1 MDTRDNARAER
12 LAEKT
17 AQRLPQ
23 RRSRRD
29 VPRATAR
36 LQFNRDFRFEHAA
49 DLVGYYDTLGV
60 SHIYASPI
68 LVARPGST
76 HGYDVVDPTRVNP
89 ELGGE
94 KGLRKLCDRLRE
106 HGMGLIVDIVPN
118 HMAVGTHN
126 PWWQDVLRWGRS
138 SRYAA
143 WFDIDWD
150 SPDPALAGKVLLPF
164 LGQSYAEALE
174 AGELTLRFDEQHG
187 QLYVAH
193 HDNHFPLSPHD
204 YAVVLETAGSERL
217 APAIALFAALDQGER
232 APEQLAAAGW
242 QLLRELAQ
250 DADGLADI
258 DAALA
263 AFSASQPQGASEM
276 HQLLERQHYRL
287 AFWRNAADEINWR
300 RFFEVSELAGM
311 RVECEEVFEAMHV
324 EIFRL
329 YAEGLIDGVRLD
341 HIDGLLDP
349 GGYCRLLRRR
359 LRALR
364 AGHEPYII
372 AEKILARDER
382 LPHEWELDGTTGYE
396 FMDQCAAVLHD
407 AEGEPVLDDI
417 WRGIVG
423 ELSGDAHAAAAAA
436 APDTL
441 PGRQDQQERLDQ
453 PPSARSAP
461 DDEPTPAMPLLAR
474 AQENQAGLEPVD
486 RMLGRRRCELGDF
499 EAIVRDAR
507 RSFLVRN
514 FAAEFNALTLCLH
527 QLARSAVQTR
537 ELSLMAIRRSVAELL
552 VHFPVYR
559 TYATADGMPAAER
572 ETLACAAIA
581 ASATLH
587 AADHATLH
595 VVEGWLGG
603 DLLHG
608 AADQTRRALQLRAIA
623 RFQQLT
629 PPLTAKSVED
639 TAFYRYGRL
648 LSRNEV
654 GSDPAQLTLPVQQF
668 HRLAQLRA
676 AHAPYSLLATATHDH
691 KRGEDA
697 RMRLAALSEIPE
709 EWHTLLRHW
718 RALNASIV
726 QATAGEQGAID
737 AADECML
744 YQTLIGAWPDG
755 MRAVDDDLQPLE
767 QLAQRVIEWQRK
779 ALREGKRR
787 SDWLSPQLAYEQA
800 CERFVRALLCDPGLD
815 PRHHPFLVEL
825 EEFVRRLSPLGT
837 VNSLTQTMLK
847 LCVPGIPD
855 FYQGTELWDLSLVD
869 PDNRSAV
876 DFPLRVRRLA
886 DAVSRPVSLREWQ
899 SGGAKLQL
907 IRAVLH
913 YRRQHAALFGAGG
926 YIPLSTHGKLARHVI
941 AFARILPPA
950 DNAGEEGEEGGEDGG
965 PGLRVVLVVCTR
977 LSAKLLNF
985 EAPRD
990 DALPLV
996 SSEAWGDTS
1005 IAVPAV
1011 LSHGAGQGPR
1021 RWRSALTSGHGVLSE
1036 RALPDGEHGG
1046 HIAVSEILGS
1056 LPVEL
1061 LELHD

>member
-1 MDTRDNARAER
+1 MNLDTRENARAER
-12 LAEKT
+12 LAQR
-17 AQRLPQ
+17 AADRLPQ
-23 RRSRRD
+23 RQSRRD

-36 LQFNRDFRFEHAA
+36 LQLNRDFRFEHAA
-49 DLVGYYDTLGV
+49 GLVGYYNTLGV
-60 SHIYASPI
+60 SHVYASPI

-76 HGYDVVDPTRVNP
+76 HGYDVVDPGRVNP

-94 KGLRKLCDRLRE
+94 KGLRILCRQLQE

-118 HMAVGTHN
+118 HMAVGKHN
-126 PWWQDVLRWGRS
+126 PWWQDVLRWGRR
-138 SRYAA
+138 SRYAD
-143 WFDIDWD
+143 WFDIDWE
-150 SPDPALAGKVLLPF
+150 SPDPALAGKLLLPF
-164 LGQSYAEALE
+164 LGRHYADALE
-174 AGELTLRFDEQHG
+174 AGELALRFDEQHG
-187 QLYVAH
+187 QLHIVH
-193 HDNHFPLSPHD
+193 HDQDFPLSPYD
-204 YAVVLETAGSERL
+204 YATVLAGAGSAHL
-217 APAIALFAALDQGER
+217 QDAITLFSALDAGGPAAGQ
-232 APEQLAAAGW
+232 QAAAGW
-242 QLLRELAQ
+242 ALLRALAQ
-250 DADGLADI
+250 DADGMAGI
-258 DAALA
+258 HAALA
-263 AFSASQPQGASEM
+263 AFSAERPQGREAL
-276 HQLLERQHYRL
+276 HRLLERQHYRL

-311 RVECEEVFEAMHV
+311 RVETEEVFEAMHA

-341 HIDGLLDP
+341 HIDGLADP

-364 AGHEPYII
+364 AGHEPWII

-382 LPHEWELDGTTGYE
+382 LPPEWELDGTTGYE

-407 AEGEPVLDDI
+407 PEGEPVLDDI
-417 WRGIVG
+417 WRDIVG
-423 ELSGDAHAAAAAA
+423 ELGG
-436 APDTL
+436 APMEPAPV
-441 PGRQDQQERLDQ
+441 PGRADQQERSD
-453 PPSARSAP
+453 AP
-461 DDEPTPAMPLLAR
+461 AAQATPAPLIR
-474 AQENQAGLEPVD
+474 Q
-486 RMLGRRRCELGDF
+486 RCELADF
-499 EAIVRDAR
+499 DAIVREAR
-507 RSFLVRN
+507 RGFLVRN

-527 QLARSAVQTR
+527 RLARSAVQTR
-537 ELSLMAIRRSVAELL
+537 DISLMAIRRSVAELL

-559 TYATADGMPAAER
+559 TYATAAGMPAAER

-581 ASATLH
+581 AGATLH
-587 AADHATLH
+587 AADHAALH

-603 DLLHG
+603 DLLHDV
-608 AADQTRRALQLRAIA
+608 ADEHRHALQLRAIA

-654 GSDPAQLTLPVQQF
+654 GSDPSQLTLPVRDF
-668 HRLAQLRA
+668 HRLATLRA

-709 EWHTLLRHW
+709 EWHTVLRHW
-718 RALNASIV
+718 RSMNAPIV
-726 QATAGEQGAID
+726 QATAGAQGAID

-755 MRAVDDDLQPLE
+755 MRAVDDDLRPLE
-767 QLAQRVIEWQRK
+767 QLAQRVVEWQRK

-787 SDWLSPQLAYEQA
+787 SDWLAPQLDYEAA

-825 EEFVRRLSPLGT
+825 EEFVRRLAPLGT
-837 VNSLTQTMLK
+837 VNSLSQTMLK
-847 LCVPGIPD
+847 LCAPGIPD

-876 DFPLRVRRLA
+876 DFPQRIRRLA
-886 DAVSRPVSLREWQ
+886 DAVSRPVSLREWHN
-899 SGGAKLQL
+899 GGAKLQL
-907 IRAVLH
+907 IRAVLQ
-913 YRRQHAALFGAGG
+913 YRRSHAELFGNGG

-941 AFARILPPA
+941 AFARILPPGG
-950 DNAGEEGEEGGEDGG
+950 DEEGA
-965 PGLRVVLVVCTR
+965 PHAALVVCTR
-977 LSAKLLNF
+977 LAGRLLNF
-985 EAPRD
+985 EGPRD

-996 SSEAWGDTS
+996 SAGVWGDTR
-1005 IAVPAV
+1005 IAIPAV
-1011 LSHGAGQGPR
+1011 LSHGDGKSVR
-1021 RWRSALTSGHGVLSE
+1021 RWRSALTSGHG
-1036 RALPDGEHGG
+1036 ALEECAMPDGEQGG
-1046 HIAVSEILGS
+1046 QIAVAEILGS

-1061 LELHD
+1061 LELHG

>member
-1 MDTRDNARAER
+1 MDLDTRDNARAGR
-12 LAEKT
+12 LA
-17 AQRLPQ
+17 AQAAERREQ

-36 LQFNRDFRFEHAA
+36 LQFNRDFRFEQATE
-49 DLVGYYDTLGV
+49 LVAYYDTLGV

-68 LVARPGST
+68 LTARPGST
-76 HGYDVVDPTRVNP
+76 HGYDVVDPTRINP

-94 KGLRKLCDRLRE
+94 PALRTLCGELAGR
-106 HGMGLIVDIVPN
+106 GMGMIVDIVPN
-118 HMAVGTHN
+118 HMAVGKDN
-126 PWWQDVLRWGRS
+126 PWWHDVLRWGRR
-138 SRYAA
+138 SRYAN
-143 WFDIDWD
+143 WFDIDWE
-150 SPDPALAGKVLLPF
+150 SPDPALAGKLLLPF
-164 LGQSYAEALE
+164 LGQSYGEALE
-174 AGELTLRFDEQHG
+174 AGELPLRFDEQQG
-187 QLYVAH
+187 EFYVAH
-193 HDNHFPLSPHD
+193 YDNRFPLSPYD
-204 YAVVLETAGSERL
+204 YATVLETAGSPRL
-217 APAIALFAALDQGER
+217 ETVIALFRALENGDRPPGQAAD
-232 APEQLAAAGW
+232 AGR
-242 QLLRELAQ
+242 QSLRELAQ
-250 DADGLADI
+250 DADGMADI

-263 AFSASQPQGASEM
+263 AFSVAQPHGRDAM

-300 RFFEVSELAGM
+300 RFFEVSELVGM
-311 RVECEEVFEAMHV
+311 RVEDEEVFEAMHA

-341 HIDGLLDP
+341 HIDGLADP
-349 GGYCRLLRRR
+349 GAYCRLLRRR

-382 LPHEWELDGTTGYE
+382 LPHDWALDGTTGYE

-407 AEGEPVLDDI
+407 PEGEPVLDDI
-417 WRGIVG
+417 WRGIVAGLAG
-423 ELSGDAHAAAAAA
+423 E
-436 APDTL
+436 AP
-441 PGRQDQQERLDQ
+441 PHPEEGAGRRDQQERLEQ
-453 PPSARSAP
+453 PQPDPARQSAANA
-461 DDEPTPAMPLLAR
+461 DDNAMPSLAHSG
-474 AQENQAGLEPVD
+474 ALPLPALAPMD
-486 RMLGRRRCELGDF
+486 RMLGRGRCELCDF
-499 EAIVRDAR
+499 ESIVRDAR

-527 QLARSAVQTR
+527 KLARSAVQTR
-537 ELSLMAIRRSVAELL
+537 DLSLMAIRRSVAELL

-559 TYATADGMPAAER
+559 TYATAEGMPAAER

-581 ASATLH
+581 AAATLH
-587 AADHATLH
+587 ASDHAALH

-603 DLLHG
+603 DLLH
-608 AADQTRRALQLRAIA
+608 APADASRRALQLRAIS

-654 GSDPAQLTLPVQQF
+654 GSDPSQLTLSVRDF
-668 HRLAQLRA
+668 HRLAGLRA

-709 EWHTLLRHW
+709 EWGTILRHW
-718 RALNASIV
+718 RTLNAPIV
-726 QATAGEQGAID
+726 QATAGPQGAID

-744 YQTLIGAWPDG
+744 YQTLVGAWPEG

-767 QLAQRVIEWQRK
+767 RLARRVVEWQRK

-787 SDWLSPQLAYEQA
+787 SDWLAPQLDYEQA

-847 LCVPGIPD
+847 LCAPGVPD

-876 DFPLRVRRLA
+876 DFPLRARRLA
-886 DAVSRPVSLREWQ
+886 EAVARPVSLRDWQ

-913 YRRQHAALFGAGG
+913 YRRGHAELFGAGG
-926 YIPLSTHGKLARHVI
+926 YIPLSVHGKLARHVL
-941 AFARILPPA
+941 AFARILPEP
-950 DNAGEEGEEGGEDGG
+950 EGEDGAG
-965 PGLRVVLVVCTR
+965 ESLRATVVVCTR
-977 LSAKLLNF
+977 LAGKLLSF
-985 EAPRD
+985 EGPRD

-996 SSEAWGDTS
+996 SSQSWGDTC
-1005 IAVPAV
+1005 IAIPAV
-1011 LSHGAGQGPR
+1011 LSHTDAGALRQ
-1021 RWRSALTSGHGVLSE
+1021 WNSVLTSGHG
-1036 RALPDGEHGG
+1036 ALADGALADGESGG
-1046 HIAVSEILGS
+1046 LIAVGEILGS

-1061 LELHD
+1061 LELHG